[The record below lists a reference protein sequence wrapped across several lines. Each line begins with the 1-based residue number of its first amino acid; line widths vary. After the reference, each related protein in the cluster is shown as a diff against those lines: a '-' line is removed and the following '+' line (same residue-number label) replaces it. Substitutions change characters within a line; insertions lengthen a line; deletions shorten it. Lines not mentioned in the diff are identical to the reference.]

1 MFKKLLTQ
9 FRTKDFS
16 EFPSEL
22 KCVVA
27 VINHKGDTQPY
38 MAKREHQHGRARH
51 TVAFRFDYPYQQRT
65 IQGMLDELILSMKG
79 MDRPVA
85 PIEYTQIDD
94 VTLEVTFNKTY
105 HMGDGPRRIYDAF
118 IERSMGSLRF
128 A

>member
-1 MFKKLLTQ
+1 
-9 FRTKDFS
+9 
-16 EFPSEL
+16 
-22 KCVVA
+22 
-27 VINHKGDTQPY
+27 
-38 MAKREHQHGRARH
+38 
-51 TVAFRFDYPYQQRT
+51 
-65 IQGMLDELILSMKG
+65 LILSMKG

-105 HMGDGPRRIYDAF
+105 RMGDGPRRIYDAF